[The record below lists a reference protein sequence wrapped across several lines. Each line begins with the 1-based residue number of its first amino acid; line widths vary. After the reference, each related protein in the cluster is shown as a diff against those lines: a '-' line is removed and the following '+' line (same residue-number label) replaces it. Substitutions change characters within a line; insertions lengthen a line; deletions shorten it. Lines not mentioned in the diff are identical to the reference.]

1 MKMHASRGS
10 LGITGLEVALAVIAV
25 IALASGAYYFG
36 TLQSAP
42 PVIES
47 STTTVTT
54 TPPTPAQVQL
64 VGGYATTT
72 IGTSA
77 KSISFVSQT
86 TGVSYP
92 GSTSGGQYG
101 ALLPNGD
108 TYTVKIHWDSF
119 IDTSGDCTAGTVPLY
134 LQFEPT
140 QPVTASWSC

>member
-1 MKMHASRGS
+1 M
-10 LGITGLEVALAVIAV
+10 AVLISAIIA
-25 IALASGAYYFG
+25 IAGGAYYFG
-36 TLQSAP
+36 TLQSPP

-54 TPPTPAQVQL
+54 TPVPPAQIQL
-64 VGGYATTT
+64 VGGYATTN

-92 GSTSGGQYG
+92 GSTGNGQYG
-101 ALLPNGD
+101 TSLPNGD
-108 TYTVKIHWDSF
+108 TYTVKIHWTGLLYSQ
-119 IDTSGDCTAGTVPLY
+119 GDCTAGTVPLY

-140 QPVTASWSC
+140 LPVTASWSC